1 MTSSFLLL
9 VLAEGF
15 AREGQREGWGLDLEW
30 VLVLLE
36 VLVPLEVFLEE
47 ENPVEYQAEYQLA
60 RRLGKEDQEVG
71 GAGWVLDSWIL
82 LQYPL
87 S

>member
-1 MTSSFLLL
+1 MTSSLLLL
-9 VLAEGF
+9 VLGEGF

-30 VLVLLE
+30 ILVLLE
-36 VLVPLEVFLEE
+36 EE
-47 ENPVEYQAEYQLA
+47 KPVEYRAEYQLA
-60 RRLGKEDQEVG
+60 RQMGKEDQEVG

>member
-1 MTSSFLLL
+1 M
-9 VLAEGF
+9 
-15 AREGQREGWGLDLEW
+15 DLGW

-36 VLVPLEVFLEE
+36 VLLEE
-47 ENPVEYQAEYQLA
+47 ENQVEYQAEYQLA
-60 RRLGKEDQEVG
+60 RRLEKEDQEVG